1 MSHIDLFIARHGE
14 TEFNRKGMLQGRGID
29 APLNKTGQMQAE
41 QLAGYLINYDQGSIL
56 SSTLT
61 RAWQTAS
68 YYEKLANRKVQKVKD
83 LDEMDF
89 GDYEGVSMNE
99 ILHELNNLQNRWKKG
114 DVSLRVPGG
123 ESPAD
128 VFDRADAAARSYL
141 KETNSKT
148 VMMFVH
154 GRLIRILLSE
164 WLGYGLQNMD
174 EIEHR
179 NGGVNH
185 LIFKNGSFEPVYL
198 NKTNHLEMVTM
209 DQ

>member
-14 TEFNRKGMLQGRGID
+14 TEFNRKGLLQGRGID
-29 APLNKTGQMQAE
+29 APLNKTGQIQAE
-41 QLAGYLINYDQGSIL
+41 QLAGYLINYDQGSVL
-56 SSTLT
+56 SSSLT

-89 GDYEGVSMNE
+89 GNFEGVSMNE

-128 VFDRADAAARSYL
+128 VFDRADTATRSYL

-185 LIFKNGSFEPVYL
+185 LIFKNGSFKPVYL
-198 NKTNHLEMVTM
+198 NKTNHLETVTM